1 MEIPILGCFGCF
13 GSFGSG
19 ADGEIWE
26 AGSRNNPDEYYCAI
40 QRTAKPLYLLL
51 LFAGLTLEVFMFRLY
66 AF

>member
-1 MEIPILGCFGCF
+1 MEIPILGCF

-40 QRTAKPLYLLL
+40 QRTAKPLYLKLRL
-51 LFAGLTLEVFMFRLY
+51 AG
-66 AF
+66 